1 MINLHQSPTVS
12 IDSHHH
18 ESIRAWWQHRDLRG
32 MTTGDPPHRYHN
44 IDCIGRRHKPLAPLV
59 LLCCYQVVIG
69 YNMWW
74 PPHYMG
80 GTCYWCPTQTQ
91 LIPIHTYY
99 NTESYRNSTQKHS
112 TGYEIVAGRV
122 DGTSR
127 WRYCRV
133 WANTNNT
140 QRAIIYKTR
149 FIARRHDLLGAT
161 LISGINPTNNKNSCY
176 MCHPTLSRSTALE
189 AWHPCTQ
196 VHMYVC

>member
-1 MINLHQSPTVS
+1 
-12 IDSHHH
+12 
-18 ESIRAWWQHRDLRG
+18 

-91 LIPIHTYY
+91 LVPIHTYY

-112 TGYEIVAGRV
+112 TGYEMQVVSMERPGEGIVG
-122 DGTSR
+122 
-127 WRYCRV
+127 
-133 WANTNNT
+133 
-140 QRAIIYKTR
+140 
-149 FIARRHDLLGAT
+149 
-161 LISGINPTNNKNSCY
+161 SG
-176 MCHPTLSRSTALE
+176 PTLTTLNELLYTRLGLLQGDMISWVL
-189 AWHPCTQ
+189 P
-196 VHMYVC
+196 